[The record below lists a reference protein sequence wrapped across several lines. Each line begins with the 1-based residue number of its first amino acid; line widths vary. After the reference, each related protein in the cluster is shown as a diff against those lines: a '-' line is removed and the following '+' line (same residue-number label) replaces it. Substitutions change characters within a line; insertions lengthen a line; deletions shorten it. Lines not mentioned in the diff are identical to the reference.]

1 MATYRHIQT
10 SFWQDDFILDLE
22 PEEKYFYIYLMTNSK
37 TTQCGIYE
45 LSKKVI
51 QFETGYDM
59 ETIDRLI
66 NKFVEYEKILYSEE
80 TNEIMLINWM
90 KHNASKSPKVVSKI
104 EQEIKNVKNY
114 TLLDKFLSI
123 CKDLGY
129 PIDTVSI
136 EYPKTMDTETQKKE
150 KENKNK
156 NKKYSR
162 KPKVYD
168 EDSVYFQLAKLLFD
182 KILEN
187 NPDHKRPNLQ
197 KWADDVRLMMERD
210 NRTEE
215 QIRYLIEWAQ
225 NDSFWKRNILSIA
238 KLREKFDQLTLIV
251 KEEKAKKIR
260 PFPKKSEL
268 DQLPSY
274 YQPIDVNHWRNEC

>member
-1 MATYRHIQT
+1 MARKRMIDPNFWVDEKLSRVSREARITFMGCISQADDEGRLQGHPALLKSLLFPYDTDIDHEDVSNWLQELADQKLIVMYEVDSQSYVFLPNFSKHQT
-10 SFWQDDFILDLE
+10 INKKTESKLPPPPVQEDYGSGTVVVNDQSSRSVSQKKRK
-22 PEEKYFYIYLMTNSK
+22 EEK
-37 TTQCGIYE
+37 
-45 LSKKVI
+45 
-51 QFETGYDM
+51 
-59 ETIDRLI
+59 R
-66 NKFVEYEKILYSEE
+66 
-80 TNEIMLINWM
+80 
-90 KHNASKSPKVVSKI
+90 
-104 EQEIKNVKNY
+104 
-114 TLLDKFLSI
+114 
-123 CKDLGY
+123 
-129 PIDTVSI
+129 
-136 EYPKTMDTETQKKE
+136 KE
-150 KENKNK
+150 
-156 NKKYSR
+156 KKYSR

-187 NPDHKRPNLQ
+187 NPEHKQPNLQ

-274 YQPIDVNHWRNEC
+274 YQPIDVNHWRNEG